1 MTQFISD
8 TTKQTV
14 LETNISCIRKL
25 LDDAAFA
32 SLKAQIAITA
42 GSANEAI
49 GWLLDIEPLLTN
61 ARALFDATL
70 VIHRQA

>member
-1 MTQFISD
+1 MTLFISE
-8 TTKQTV
+8 TTKQKV
-14 LETNISCIRKL
+14 LEANISCIRRL

-32 SLKAQIAITA
+32 SLKAQIGITS

-49 GWLLDIEPLLTN
+49 GWLLDIEPLLAN
-61 ARALFDATL
+61 AKALFDATL